1 MEIGRHCAE
10 VGGQELHYL
19 QAGSGPPL
27 VLIHG
32 LLGGYFCWRFNVP
45 VLAQQHTVFALDLP
59 GFGLSVVPRKLDCSM
74 EAQTFRLLMWLEQL
88 GLESVD
94 IVASS
99 WGGGVALLLAALTP
113 RIRSLVLAAPVN
125 PWSKFGRERV
135 RFFSSIAGG
144 ALLQL
149 GMPFSRPLHPTFL
162 KRLYGDP
169 ARIPVGTMEGYSQMM
184 LCEGRAHNLL
194 NIMRCW
200 DADLH
205 VLSEAIE
212 RVHVPVLLIWGTR
225 DGAVDVRSSDVLLE
239 KLPASERAI
248 IAGAGH
254 IPFEETPE
262 EFNDLVLGFLER
274 IAEKARPA

>member
-10 VGGQELHYL
+10 VGDQELHYL

-45 VLAQQHTVFALDLP
+45 ALAQQHTVFALDLP

-74 EAQTFRLLMWLEQL
+74 EAQAFRLLLWLEHL

-94 IVASS
+94 VVASS
-99 WGGGVALLLAALTP
+99 WGGGVALLLAALTS
-113 RIRSLVLAAPVN
+113 RVRSLVLAAPVN
-125 PWSKFGRERV
+125 PWSDFGRERV
-135 RFFSSIAGG
+135 RFFSRPVGG
-144 ALLQL
+144 ALLRL
-149 GMPFSRPLHPTFL
+149 GMPLSRPLHPAIL

-169 ARIPVGTMEGYSQMM
+169 SRIPAGTMEGYSQMM
-184 LCEGRAHNLL
+184 LCKGRVHNLL

-200 DADLH
+200 SRDLQA
-205 VLSEAIE
+205 LSEAID
-212 RVHVPVLLIWGTR
+212 RVRTPVLLIWGAK
-225 DGAVDVRSSDVLLE
+225 DGAVDVRSSNVLLE
-239 KLPASERAI
+239 KLPDSERVI

-254 IPFEETPE
+254 IPFEEAPE
-262 EFNDLVLGFLER
+262 EFNGLVLGFLER
-274 IAEKARPA
+274 IAQKARPA

>member
-45 VLAQQHTVFALDLP
+45 ALAQRHTVFALDLP
-59 GFGLSVVPRKLDCSM
+59 GFGLSVVPRNLDCSM
-74 EAQTFRLLMWLEQL
+74 EAQAFRLLLWLEQL
-88 GLESVD
+88 DLESVD

-125 PWSKFGRERV
+125 PWSDFGRERV
-135 RFFSSIAGG
+135 HFFSSIFGG
-144 ALLQL
+144 ALLRL
-149 GMPFSRPLHPTFL
+149 GMPFSRPFHPTVL

-169 ARIPVGTMEGYSQMM
+169 SRIPAGTMEGYSQMM

-200 DADLH
+200 NADLQM
-205 VLSEAIE
+205 LGQTIE
-212 RVHVPVLLIWGTR
+212 RVHAPALLIWGTK

-262 EFNDLVLGFLER
+262 KFNSLVLGFLER
-274 IAEKARPA
+274 VAEKARPA